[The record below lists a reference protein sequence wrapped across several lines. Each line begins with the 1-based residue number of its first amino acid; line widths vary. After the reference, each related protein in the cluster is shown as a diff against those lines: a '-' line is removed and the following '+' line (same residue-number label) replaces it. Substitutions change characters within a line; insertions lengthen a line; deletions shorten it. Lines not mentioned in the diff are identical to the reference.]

1 MRLSAVSLALLLALP
16 AAAGAQQSPPTVF
29 FEDMT
34 FNEIRDLIQGGY
46 RTAILPTG
54 GTEQKGPHM
63 ALGEHNFVIAYTSD
77 KIARALGNTLVA
89 PVITYVP
96 EGNYEPKSG
105 HMRMAGTISMP
116 DDAGFTMLLEAASA
130 SLKGAGFKTILLI
143 GDSGGNQNGMKA
155 VADKLTAQWAA
166 EGVKVLHIPD
176 YYEKGGDAVDA
187 YITKELGI
195 PADQIGGHANISDTS
210 QLLAIRPDLVRP
222 EKMEPGNQTNGVSGD
237 PRRASPHLGRI
248 FLQLKV
254 DAALAQI
261 RQLTGQRGER

>member
-63 ALGEHNFVIAYTSD
+63 AMGEHNFVIAYTSD

-96 EGNYEPKSG
+96 EGNYSPASG

-116 DDAGFTMLLEAASA
+116 DDAGFTALLEAASA

-155 VADKLTAQWAA
+155 VAEKLTAQWAA
-166 EGVKVLHIPD
+166 DGVKVLHIPD
-176 YYEKGGDAVDA
+176 Y
-187 YITKELGI
+187 
-195 PADQIGGHANISDTS
+195 
-210 QLLAIRPDLVRP
+210 
-222 EKMEPGNQTNGVSGD
+222 
-237 PRRASPHLGRI
+237 
-248 FLQLKV
+248 
-254 DAALAQI
+254 
-261 RQLTGQRGER
+261 

>member
-1 MRLSAVSLALLLALP
+1 MRISAVSLALLLALP
-16 AAAGAQQSPPTVF
+16 SAAAAQSPPTVF

-105 HMRMAGTISMP
+105 HMRMAGTLSMP
-116 DDAGFTMLLEAASA
+116 DDAGFTMLLEAAA
-130 SLKGAGFKTILLI
+130 TSLKGSGFKTILLI

-155 VADKLTAQWAA
+155 VADKLTAAWQAD
-166 EGVKVLHIPD
+166 GVKVLHIPD
-176 YYEKGGDAVDA
+176 YYVKGGDMVDA

-210 QLLAIRPDLVRP
+210 QLMAVRPDLVRVQ
-222 EKMEPGNQTNGVSGD
+222 KMEPGNQTNGVSGD
-237 PRRASPHLGRI
+237 PRRASAQLGHV
-248 FLQLKV
+248 FLQFKV

>member
-1 MRLSAVSLALLLALP
+1 MRLSAVTLALLLALP

-63 ALGEHNFVIAYTSD
+63 ALGEHNFVIAYTAD

-89 PVITYVP
+89 PVISYVP
-96 EGNYEPKSG
+96 EGNYSPASG

-116 DDAGFTMLLEAASA
+116 DDAGFTMLLEAAAA
-130 SLKGAGFKTILLI
+130 SLKGSGFKTILLI
-143 GDSGGNQNGMKA
+143 GDSGGNQNGMA
-155 VADKLTAQWAA
+155 ATATKLTAAWAA
-166 EGVKVLHIPD
+166 DGVKVVHIPD
-176 YYEKGGDAVDA
+176 YYEKGGDAVDK
-187 YITKELGI
+187 YITDTLKI

-210 QLLAIRPDLVRP
+210 QLMYVRPDLVRVD
-222 EKMEPGNQTNGVSGD
+222 KMEPGNATNGVSGD
-237 PRRASPHLGRI
+237 PRRATPQLGKI
-248 FLQLKV
+248 FLDLKV
-254 DAALAQI
+254 AAAMAQI
-261 RQLTGQRGER
+261 RQLTGQER

>member
-16 AAAGAQQSPPTVF
+16 SAAGAQSPPTVF

-63 ALGEHNFVIAYTSD
+63 ALGEHNFVVAYTAD

-96 EGNYEPKSG
+96 EGNYSPTSG

-116 DDAGFTMLLEAASA
+116 DDAGFTMLLEAAAA
-130 SLKGAGFKTILLI
+130 SLKGAGFRTILLI
-143 GDSGGNQNGMKA
+143 GDSGGNQNGMA
-155 VADKLTAQWAA
+155 ATATKLTAAWQAD
-166 EGVKVLHIPD
+166 GVKVLHIPD
-176 YYEKGGDAVDA
+176 YYEKGGDAIDA
-187 YITKELGI
+187 YITKELRI
-195 PADQIGGHANISDTS
+195 PADQVGGHANISDTS
-210 QLLAIRPDLVRP
+210 QLMAIRPDLVRV

-237 PRRASPHLGRI
+237 PRRSSPQLGHI
-248 FLQLKV
+248 FLQMKV

-261 RQLTGQRGER
+261 RQLTGQRGE